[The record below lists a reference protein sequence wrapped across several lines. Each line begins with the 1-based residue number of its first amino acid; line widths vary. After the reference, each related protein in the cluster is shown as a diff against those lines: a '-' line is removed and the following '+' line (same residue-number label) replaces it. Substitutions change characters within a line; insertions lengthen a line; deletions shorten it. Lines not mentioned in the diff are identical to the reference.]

1 MKPENSSSKKE
12 MLRRTIRIFA
22 STLCLLAAPG
32 GLALDQDKIDEA
44 ALSAGTFTIDRVD
57 RFAYSEPA
65 PVLEY
70 RQREKFLRGR
80 HHFNQKWVVFPSLG
94 GDWGLGPTFIADRC
108 SGCHVGGGRGDTP
121 KSADQ
126 QLLSVLVR
134 ISIPGEDEHGAPKP
148 HPNYGDQ
155 IQNQGLM
162 GQDKDAT
169 YLGER
174 VPQEAY
180 LYLDWG
186 ETPVAFADGEKVMLR
201 KPRLRVEKLNFGP
214 LGPEVMYSMRIALPT
229 FGLGLLEAVSETDIL
244 AVAERQKS
252 QGVNGRPNYVW
263 DGIGKRVAL
272 GRFGWK
278 SNQPSIRQ
286 QIAAAFHGDIG
297 VTSPLFDKE
306 NCPPVQTDCAYQPPG
321 NQPELVGV
329 NWDELEFW
337 TQALAVPARRDVDS
351 PGYKRGERLFVEAQ
365 CAVCHVP
372 EMKAG
377 VLPGLPQ
384 IEGQVFH
391 AYTDLL
397 LHDMGEDLAD
407 HRPEFKAGGRDW
419 RTPPLWGLG
428 LSQTVSGST
437 AMLHDG
443 RARNA
448 TEAVLWHGGEAER
461 AREAFRKMPKADRE
475 ALLKFLSSI

>member
-1 MKPENSSSKKE
+1 M
-12 MLRRTIRIFA
+12 RAA
-22 STLCLLAAPG
+22 SAWGATVVVLSALAAF
-32 GLALDQDKIDEA
+32 AAVDEIPQE
-44 ALSAGTFTIDRVD
+44 ALSAGSFTVALADAT
-57 RFAYSEPA
+57 AYAEPA
-65 PVLEY
+65 PVLSY
-70 RQREKFLRGR
+70 REREKFLRGR
-80 HHFNQKWVVFPSLG
+80 QHFNQKWVVFPSLG

-108 SGCHVGGGRGDTP
+108 SACHVGAGRGDVP
-121 KSADQ
+121 KSADK

-148 HPNYGDQ
+148 HPDYGDQ

-174 VPQEAY
+174 VQPEAEI
-180 LYLDWG
+180 YLDWQDV
-186 ETPVAFADGEKVMLR
+186 PVAFADGEKLTLR
-201 KPRLRVEKLNFGP
+201 QPKLRLEKLNFGP
-214 LGPEVMYSMRIALPT
+214 LGPEVMYSLRIAQPV
-229 FGLGLLEAVSETDIL
+229 FGLGLLEAVSEADIL
-244 AVAERQKS
+244 QIAERQKS
-252 QGVNGRPNYVW
+252 QGVGGRPNYVW
-263 DGIGKRVAL
+263 DAINKRVAL

-306 NCPPVQTDCAYQPPG
+306 NCPPVQQDCAYQPPG
-321 NQPELVGV
+321 NQPELIEL

-337 TQALAVPARRDVDS
+337 TQALAVPARRNVGS
-351 PGYKRGERLFVEAQ
+351 AEFRRGETLFERAK
-365 CAVCHVP
+365 CSVCHVP

-377 VLPGLPQ
+377 KLPGLPQ
-384 IEGQVFH
+384 IEGQIFR

-397 LHDMGEDLAD
+397 LHDMGEDLSD
-407 HRPEFKAGGRDW
+407 NRPEFKAGGRDW
-419 RTPPLWGLG
+419 RTPPLWGIG
-428 LSQTVSGST
+428 LSETVSGST

-443 RARNA
+443 RARNL
-448 TEAVLWHGGEAER
+448 TEAILWHGGEAR
-461 AREAFRKMPKADRE
+461 ASREAFRNMPKADRE

>member
-1 MKPENSSSKKE
+1 MRAVSSGAAAV
-12 MLRRTIRIFA
+12 LIGVA
-22 STLCLLAAPG
+22 LAAP
-32 GLALDQDKIDEA
+32 AAVDEIAPA
-44 ALSAGTFTIDRVD
+44 ALSAGRFTVALTDQT
-57 RFAYSEPA
+57 AYSAPA
-65 PVLEY
+65 PVLTY
-70 RQREKFLRGR
+70 RESEKFLRGR
-80 HHFNQKWVVFPSLG
+80 QHFNQRWVVFPSLG

-108 SGCHVGGGRGDTP
+108 SGCHVGGGRGHPP
-121 KSADQ
+121 KSPEE

-134 ISIPGEDEHGAPKP
+134 ISLPGEGEHGEPVP

-174 VPQEAY
+174 VRQEAN
-180 LYLDWG
+180 LYLDW
-186 ETPVAFADGEKVMLR
+186 EESPLTFADGERVMLR
-201 KPRLRVEKLNFGP
+201 KPKLRVEKLNFGP
-214 LGPEVMYSMRIALPT
+214 LGPEVMYSLRIAQPT
-229 FGLGLLEAVSETDIL
+229 YGLGMLEAVTEADIL
-244 AVAERQKS
+244 AIAEKQKS

-278 SNQPSIRQ
+278 SSQPSIKQ

-306 NCPPVQTDCAYQPPG
+306 NCPPVQKDCAFQPPG
-321 NQPELVGV
+321 NKPELINI
-329 NWDELEFW
+329 NWEELEFW
-337 TQALAVPARRDVDS
+337 TQALAVPARRNVGD
-351 PGYKRGERLFVEAQ
+351 PGYARGEKLFVEAR
-365 CAVCHVP
+365 CAICHVP

-377 VLPGLPQ
+377 PLPGLPQ
-384 IEGQVFH
+384 IKDQVFH

-397 LHDMGEDLAD
+397 LHDMGEELAD
-407 HRPEFKAGGRDW
+407 NRPDFKAGGRDW
-419 RTPPLWGLG
+419 RTQPLWGIG
-428 LSQTVSGST
+428 LSAIVSGST

-448 TEAVLWHGGEAER
+448 TEAILWHGGEASTS
-461 AREAFRKMPKADRE
+461 REAFRGMSKADRE

>member
-1 MKPENSSSKKE
+1 
-12 MLRRTIRIFA
+12 
-22 STLCLLAAPG
+22 
-32 GLALDQDKIDEA
+32 
-44 ALSAGTFTIDRVD
+44 
-57 RFAYSEPA
+57 
-65 PVLEY
+65 
-70 RQREKFLRGR
+70 
-80 HHFNQKWVVFPSLG
+80 VVFPSLG

-134 ISIPGEDEHGAPKP
+134 ISIPGEDEHGGPKP

-162 GQDKDAT
+162 GQDRDAT

-174 VPQEAY
+174 VRAEANV
-180 LYLDWG
+180 YLDWQ
-186 ETPVAFADGEKVMLR
+186 EVPTAFADGEKVMLR
-201 KPRLRVEKLNFGP
+201 NPRLRMEKLNFGP
-214 LGPEVMYSMRIALPT
+214 LGPEVKYSLRIALPT
-229 FGLGLLEAVSETDIL
+229 FGLLEAVSEADVL
-244 AVAERQKS
+244 AIAERQKS

-263 DGIGKRVAL
+263 DAIGKRTAL

-278 SNQPSIRQ
+278 SNQPSIKQ
-286 QIAAAFHGDIG
+286 QIAAAAHGDLG
-297 VTSPLFDKE
+297 VTSPLYDKE
-306 NCPPVQTDCAYQPPG
+306 NCPPVQVDCAYQPPG
-321 NQPELVGV
+321 NQPELVEV

-337 TQALAVPARRDVDS
+337 TQALAVPVRRDVGDADFRS
-351 PGYKRGERLFVEAQ
+351 GERLFAEAK

-384 IEGQVFH
+384 TEGQVFH
-391 AYTDLL
+391 PYTDLL
-397 LHDMGEDLAD
+397 LHDMGEELAD
-407 HRPEFKAGGRDW
+407 GRPDFKAGPRDW
-419 RTPPLWGLG
+419 RTPPLWGFG
-428 LSQTVSGST
+428 LSQTVNGST

-448 TEAVLWHGGEAER
+448 TEAILWHGGEAET
-461 AREAFRKMPKADRE
+461 AREAFRNMPKAGRE

>member
-1 MKPENSSSKKE
+1 MGIAKGMGMRAVS
-12 MLRRTIRIFA
+12 IG
-22 STLCLLAAPG
+22 AAAIALVS
-32 GLALDQDKIDEA
+32 GLAVPAALDEIPVA
-44 ALSAGTFTIDRVD
+44 ALSAGSFTVAAAD
-57 RFAYSEPA
+57 RFAFSEPA
-65 PVLEY
+65 PVLDY

-134 ISIPGEDEHGAPKP
+134 ISIPGEDEHGGPKP
-148 HPNYGDQ
+148 HLNYGDQ

-162 GQDKDAT
+162 GQDRDAT

-174 VPQEAY
+174 VPQEAN
-180 LYLDWG
+180 LYLDWQ
-186 ETPVAFADGEKVMLR
+186 ETPATFADGEKVTLR

-214 LGPEVMYSMRIALPT
+214 LGSEVMYSLRIAQPT
-229 FGLGLLEAVSETDIL
+229 FGLGLLEAVSEADIL
-244 AVAERQKS
+244 ALAEKQKS
-252 QGVNGRPNYVW
+252 QGVNGHPNYVW
-263 DGIGKRVAL
+263 DAIGKRVAL

-286 QIAAAFHGDIG
+286 QIAAALHGDIG
-297 VTSPLFDKE
+297 VTSPVFDKE
-306 NCPPVQTDCAYQPPG
+306 NCPPVQADCAYQPPG
-321 NQPELVGV
+321 NQPELVEV

-337 TQALAVPARRDVDS
+337 TQALAVPARRNVGDADFRS
-351 PGYKRGERLFVEAQ
+351 GARLFVEAQ

-377 VLPGLPQ
+377 ALPGLPQ
-384 IEGQVFH
+384 IQGQVFH

-397 LHDMGEDLAD
+397 LHDMGEELAD
-407 HRPEFKAGGRDW
+407 GRPDFKAGPRDW

-448 TEAVLWHGGEAER
+448 TEAILWHGGEAEA
-461 AREAFRKMPKADRE
+461 AREAFRNMQKADRE